1 MNSPSARALCSRLFC
16 IPRLSARIFSVPM
29 FSLPRLSTWLVCV
42 CLFAPPAYAAEQTGA
57 TAAPPLSLGE
67 AVRLAQERN
76 PDLQTFG
83 FALRAQDARTQQAG
97 LRPAPTLA
105 LGLEN
110 VAGSGALRGVDGA
123 EATFSLAQVI
133 ELGGKRAARTAAA
146 QFGREAISVER
157 QAAQLDVLAEVTRR
171 FIHIA
176 ADQEQI
182 ALTRAA
188 TKLARQTIAAV
199 EQRVSAAKSP
209 EAELH
214 RARITLARAQ
224 VDQEHAEHELLTSR
238 RKLAAMWG
246 EADPQFGAV
255 TADLYAMP
263 APASFETLVA
273 RLQANPDFL
282 RFATEARLRD
292 AEIRLAQS
300 RRTPDVQL
308 SGGIRRLEGVDEQA
322 FVLGFSM
329 PLFAGRQAAP
339 AIAEAESLRGRTDAE
354 RQAATI
360 RAQAQLFEVH
370 QELKHAITE
379 TELLRDKVLPEM
391 EEALRETRYAY
402 ERGRY
407 GYLEWVEAQR
417 EFIAI
422 RRSLIEAAANAH
434 NYRTEIERLTAEP
447 LTADN

>member
-1 MNSPSARALCSRLFC
+1 MNTVFTGVFGLCCCVLALL
-16 IPRLSARIFSVPM
+16 
-29 FSLPRLSTWLVCV
+29 
-42 CLFAPPAYAAEQTGA
+42 
-57 TAAPPLSLGE
+57 AAPTWAKGPPLTLRE
-67 AVRLAQERN
+67 AVRASLAAN
-76 PDLQTFG
+76 PDLAGFA
-83 FALRAQDARTQQAG
+83 FALRAQDARTDAAG
-97 LRPAPTLA
+97 LRPAPTVT
-105 LGLEN
+105 LGVEN
-110 VAGSGALRGVDGA
+110 VLGSGELAGVKAA

-133 ELGGKRAARTAAA
+133 ELGGKRAARIAAA
-146 QFGREAISVER
+146 RFEREGIGVEQ

-171 FIHIA
+171 FIHVA

-182 ALTRAA
+182 ALTRTA
-188 TKLARQTIAAV
+188 TELARQTLAAV
-199 EQRVSAAKSP
+199 EQRVNAAKAP
-209 EAELH
+209 DAELH
-214 RARITLARAQ
+214 RARITLARAL
-224 VDQEHAEHELLTSR
+224 VEQEHAEHELLTSR
-238 RKLAAMWG
+238 RQLAAMWG

-263 APASFETLVA
+263 APASFATLVA

-300 RRTPDVQL
+300 RRAPDLEL
-308 SGGIRRLEGVDEQA
+308 SGGVRRLEGVDAQA
-322 FVLGFSM
+322 FVVGISM

-339 AIAEAESLRGRTDAE
+339 AIAEAEARRGRTDAQ
-354 RQAATI
+354 RQAAAI
-360 RAQAQLFEVH
+360 RAQAQLFELH

-379 TELLRDKVLPEM
+379 TALLRDQVLPEM
-391 EEALRETRYAY
+391 EQALRTTRHAY

-434 NYRTEIERLTAEP
+434 QYRTEIERLTGEPIAAEH
-447 LTADN
+447 

>member
-1 MNSPSARALCSRLFC
+1 MNTVFTGVFGLCCCVLALL
-16 IPRLSARIFSVPM
+16 
-29 FSLPRLSTWLVCV
+29 
-42 CLFAPPAYAAEQTGA
+42 
-57 TAAPPLSLGE
+57 AAPTWAKGPPLTLRE
-67 AVRLAQERN
+67 AVRASLAAN
-76 PDLQTFG
+76 PDLAGFA
-83 FALRAQDARTQQAG
+83 FALRAQDARTDAAG
-97 LRPAPTLA
+97 LRPAPTVT
-105 LGLEN
+105 LGVEN
-110 VAGSGALRGVDGA
+110 VLGSGELAGVKAA

-133 ELGGKRAARTAAA
+133 ELGGKRAARIAAA
-146 QFGREAISVER
+146 RFEREGIGVEQ

-171 FIHIA
+171 FIHVA

-182 ALTRAA
+182 ALTRTA
-188 TKLARQTIAAV
+188 TELARQTLAAV
-199 EQRVSAAKSP
+199 EQRVNAAKAP
-209 EAELH
+209 DAELH
-214 RARITLARAQ
+214 RARITLARAL
-224 VDQEHAEHELLTSR
+224 VEQEHAEHELLTSR
-238 RKLAAMWG
+238 RQLAAMWG

-263 APASFETLVA
+263 APASFATLVA

-300 RRTPDVQL
+300 RRAPDLEL
-308 SGGIRRLEGVDEQA
+308 SGGVRRLEGVDEQA

-339 AIAEAESLRGRTDAE
+339 AIAEAEARRGRTDAQ
-354 RQAATI
+354 RQAAAI
-360 RAQAQLFEVH
+360 RAQAQLFELY
-370 QELKHAITE
+370 QELKHAIAE
-379 TELLRDKVLPEM
+379 TALLRDQVLPEM
-391 EEALRETRYAY
+391 EQALRTTRHAY

-434 NYRTEIERLTAEP
+434 QYRTEIERLTGEPIAAEH
-447 LTADN
+447 